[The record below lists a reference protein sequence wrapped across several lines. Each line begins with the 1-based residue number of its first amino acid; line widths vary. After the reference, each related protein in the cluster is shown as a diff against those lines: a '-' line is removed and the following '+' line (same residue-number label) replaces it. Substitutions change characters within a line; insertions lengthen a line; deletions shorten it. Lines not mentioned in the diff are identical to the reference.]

1 MKFDILHNFISPITG
16 RVLAERDYVLVGD
29 RQGIATPSPA
39 LMDMRLDIL
48 NLNKAI
54 TDSNLT
60 HESTFILQQPS
71 QSLPN
76 AQSLSDTGIGMMKTI
91 EDGSN

>member
-39 LMDMRLDIL
+39 LMDMRLDIFL
-48 NLNKAI
+48 
-54 TDSNLT
+54 
-60 HESTFILQQPS
+60 HSTLRDGFNRI
-71 QSLPN
+71 SLY
-76 AQSLSDTGIGMMKTI
+76 QMLSP
-91 EDGSN
+91 